1 MRRTLYLNF
10 KIRFPD
16 REELAEIIDRCGRV
30 FRTTKSNE
38 EARWE
43 AKKERERDRGAR
55 ERKLELSKAR
65 RKSENYSDSKERVI
79 RTAELKVS
87 RFFTYICL
95 PETEL
100 M

>member
-1 MRRTLYLNF
+1 LCLNF
-10 KIRFPD
+10 KIRFQD

-30 FRTTKSNE
+30 FRTTKLNE

-55 ERKLELSKAR
+55 ETRLELSKAR
-65 RKSENYSDSKERVI
+65 RESENYSDSKERVI

-87 RFFTYICL
+87 RFFTLICF